1 MVSLGVRAQMV
12 LFEQI
17 ADRDGE
23 GRERGNKVKIQKQ
36 PEKKTGN
43 FSSRVFLLSLAVVIV
58 GGIAYRFWPKGES
71 LWQTAKAAVALNEDV
86 PLTGILYTQDKP
98 LALVGGKIVGE
109 GDVVGGAKVLKIHND
124 NVEFERS
131 GKRWVQHLSFLEEA
145 ASSGLPVLLQVGSHK
160 CPPCKRMEPILDK
173 LRTKYAGKFQVR
185 SIDVWKDKTAGMKYG
200 VRATPTQIFYDSK
213 GREVFRHVGF
223 CSKKDIL
230 ATWKELG
237 VKL

>member
-1 MVSLGVRAQMV
+1 MIV
-12 LFEQI
+12 FEQP

-23 GRERGNKVKIQKQ
+23 GRERRNQGRMLE
-36 PEKKTGN
+36 PPRKKKGN

-58 GGIAYRFWPKGES
+58 VGIAYRFWPNVES
-71 LWQTAKAAVALNEDV
+71 LWQTAKAAVAPNEDA

-109 GDVVGGAKVLKIHND
+109 GDVVGGVKVLKIHND

-131 GKRWVQHLSFLEEA
+131 GKRWVQRMPVVEED

-173 LRTKYAGKFQVR
+173 LRSKYAGKFQVR
-185 SIDVWKDKTAGMKYG
+185 SIDVRKDRTAGMKYG

-230 ATWKELG
+230 ATWKKLG

>member
-1 MVSLGVRAQMV
+1 MV
-12 LFEQI
+12 LFEQL

-23 GRERGNKVKIQKQ
+23 GREQGNKVKIQKQ

-58 GGIAYRFWPKGES
+58 GGIAYRFCPNGES
-71 LWQTAKAAVALNEDV
+71 LWQTAKAAMALNKDAS
-86 PLTGILYTQDKP
+86 LTGILYTDDNP
-98 LALVGGKIVGE
+98 LAIVGGKIVGE
-109 GDVVGGAKVLKIHND
+109 GDVVGGVKVIKIHND

-131 GKRWVQHLSFLEEA
+131 GKRWVQRMSVLEEG
-145 ASSGLPVLLQVGSHK
+145 ASSGLPVLLQVGSYK

-173 LRTKYAGKFQVR
+173 LRSKYAGKFQVR
-185 SIDVWKDKTAGMKYG
+185 SVDMRKDRTAGMKYG

-213 GREVFRHVGF
+213 GREVYRHVGF

-230 ATWKELG
+230 ATWKKLG

>member
-1 MVSLGVRAQMV
+1 MV
-12 LFEQI
+12 LFEKI

-23 GRERGNKVKIQKQ
+23 GRERGNQGRMLEQ
-36 PEKKTGN
+36 PRKKKGN

-58 GGIAYRFWPKGES
+58 VGIAYRFWPNVES
-71 LWQTAKAAVALNEDV
+71 LWQTAKGAVAPNEDV

-98 LALVGGKIVGE
+98 LALVGGQIAGE
-109 GDVVGGAKVLKIHND
+109 GDMAGGVKVLKIHKD
-124 NVEFERS
+124 SVEFERS
-131 GKRWVQHLSFLEEA
+131 GKRWVQHMSVAEEK
-145 ASSGLPVLLQVGSHK
+145 ASSSLPVLLQVGSHK

-173 LRTKYAGKFQVR
+173 LRSKYAGKFQVR
-185 SIDVWKDKTAGMKYG
+185 SVDVRKDKTAGMKYG

-230 ATWKELG
+230 ATWKKLG